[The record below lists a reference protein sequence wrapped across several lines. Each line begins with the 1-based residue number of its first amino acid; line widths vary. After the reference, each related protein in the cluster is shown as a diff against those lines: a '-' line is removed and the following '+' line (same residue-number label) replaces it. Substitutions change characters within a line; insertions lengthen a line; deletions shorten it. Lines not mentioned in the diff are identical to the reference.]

1 MIAGKPVPSVLKAV
15 LWMAVALLSFT
26 AMAVAVRELAGEM
39 HAFQILF
46 IRSTIGAL
54 IIVAALFATGWQ
66 QLGTRRLAV
75 HGLRNVVHFIG
86 QVLWIFGIQLLPLV
100 TVFAIEFT
108 TPLWAAVLAVL
119 FLGERMN
126 RGRWVALVC
135 GFCGI
140 LVILQPGYTEPDPA
154 LFVMIVC
161 AVFFG
166 LSVTFTKSLTR
177 TDHALTIMFFMTVMQ
192 TGLGLVA
199 SVFVWTPV
207 ALWHWPWLTVV
218 AVTGLSAHYSMVRA
232 FGHADATIVVPMDFL
247 RLPLIAL
254 VGFSI
259 YGESLEPATVVGATL
274 ILSGI
279 YYSITRENRT
289 ARAALATAGDDR
301 NNGPPT
307 AKGTGR

>member
-1 MIAGKPVPSVLKAV
+1 MISGRPLSPVLKAV
-15 LWMAVALLSFT
+15 LWMVVALLSFT

-39 HAFQILF
+39 HAFEILF
-46 IRSTIGAL
+46 IRSAIGFV
-54 IIVAALFATGWQ
+54 IILAVLHGTGWQ
-66 QLGTRRLAV
+66 QLGTQRIAV
-75 HGLRNVVHFIG
+75 HGLRNVVHFVG

-126 RGRWVALVC
+126 RGRWIALIC
-135 GFCGI
+135 GFCGV

-154 LFVMIVC
+154 LFIMIVC
-161 AVFFG
+161 AIFFG

-177 TDHALTIMFFMTVMQ
+177 TDHALTIMFFMTIMQ
-192 TGLGLVA
+192 TGFGLIA
-199 SVFVWTPV
+199 SIFVWTPV
-207 ALWHWPWLTVV
+207 ALLQWPWLTVV

-254 VGFSI
+254 VGFLI
-259 YGESLEPATVVGATL
+259 YGEALELATVVGATL

-279 YYSITRENRT
+279 YYSITRESRT

-301 NNGPPT
+301 INVPPT
-307 AKGTGR
+307 TERPDR

>member
-1 MIAGKPVPSVLKAV
+1 MIAGKPVSPVLRAV

-26 AMAVAVRELAGEM
+26 AMAVAVRELAGAM

-46 IRSTIGAL
+46 IRSAIGVV
-54 IIVAALFATGWQ
+54 IIVAVLHGTGWQ
-66 QLGTRRLAV
+66 QLGTQRLAV

-135 GFCGI
+135 GFGGI
-140 LVILQPGYTEPDPA
+140 LVILQPGYSDYDPA
-154 LFVMIVC
+154 LFIMIVC

-177 TDHALTIMFFMTVMQ
+177 TDHALTIMFFMTALQ
-192 TGLGLVA
+192 TGFGLIA
-199 SVFVWTPV
+199 SIFVWTPV
-207 ALWHWPWLTVV
+207 AVWQWSWLMVV

-254 VGFSI
+254 VGFLI
-259 YGESLEPATVVGATL
+259 YGEALDLATVVGATL

-279 YYSITRENRT
+279 YYSLTRESRT
-289 ARAALATAGDDR
+289 SRAALATAGDDR

-307 AKGTGR
+307 TKGTGR

>member
-1 MIAGKPVPSVLKAV
+1 
-15 LWMAVALLSFT
+15 MAVALLSFT

-39 HAFQILF
+39 HAFEILF
-46 IRSTIGAL
+46 IRSAIGFV
-54 IIVAALFATGWQ
+54 IIVAVLNATGCFVIIVAVLNATGWQ
-66 QLGTRRLAV
+66 QLGTQRLAV

-126 RGRWVALVC
+126 RGRWIALVC
-135 GFCGI
+135 GFCGV

-154 LFVMIVC
+154 LFIMIVC
-161 AVFFG
+161 AIFFG

-177 TDHALTIMFFMTVMQ
+177 TDHALTIMFFMTIMQ
-192 TGLGLVA
+192 TGFGLIA
-199 SVFVWTPV
+199 SIFVWTPV
-207 ALWHWPWLTVV
+207 ALWQWPWLAVV

-254 VGFSI
+254 VGFLI
-259 YGESLEPATVVGATL
+259 YGESLELATVVGAIL

-279 YYSITRENRT
+279 YYSITREGRA

-301 NNGPPT
+301 INVPPT
-307 AKGTGR
+307 IERPDP

>member
-1 MIAGKPVPSVLKAV
+1 MTTSRSFSPVISAV

-46 IRSTIGAL
+46 VRSAIGFA
-54 IIVAALFATGWQ
+54 IIVVVLQATGWR

-75 HGLRNVVHFIG
+75 HGLRNVVHVIG

-126 RGRWVALVC
+126 RGRWVALVS
-135 GFCGI
+135 GICGI
-140 LVILQPGYTEPDPA
+140 LVILRPGISDPDPA
-154 LFVMIVC
+154 LFVMIAC
-161 AVFFG
+161 ALFFG
-166 LSVTFTKSLTR
+166 LSVTFTKSLAR
-177 TDHALTIMFFMTVMQ
+177 TDHALTIIFFMTIMQ
-192 TGLGLVA
+192 TGFGLIA
-199 SVFVWTPV
+199 SIFVWTPI
-207 ALWHWPWLTVV
+207 ASWHWPWLTVV

-232 FGHADATIVVPMDFL
+232 FGYADATIVVPMDFL

-254 VGFSI
+254 VGFLI
-259 YGESLEPATVVGATL
+259 YGETLELATVAGAAL

-279 YYSITRENRT
+279 YYSITRESRT
-289 ARAALATAGDDR
+289 PRAALATTDDDR

-307 AKGTGR
+307 AGRTGR